1 MNAIDNV
8 VSGQV
13 TDRQRFVA
21 VLASCFGW
29 SLDLFDL
36 FLLLYVAPV
45 IGKLFFPSDHPT
57 LSLAAVYASFMV
69 TLLMRP
75 VGSAIFGN
83 YADRHGRKVA
93 MFIAVCGV
101 GIVTAAF
108 GLLPTLATV
117 GLLAPIAF
125 LGLRLIQGI
134 FVGGVVATTHTIGT
148 ESVPEHWR
156 GAVSGLVGGGGAG
169 LGALLASVAFW
180 IASALYPGREFEVG
194 GWRFMFYCGIVA
206 SILGLFILRYLEESP
221 VWLAARTR
229 VASAASTEAKSP
241 VSQLFAEPQRKILLV
256 NLLVT
261 AGAGS
266 AYYVTSGYLPAFLK
280 LINKV
285 PNTSASMILV
295 GAAIV
300 ATVSGPFVG
309 YLSDRIGRRRAFLV
323 VGVPAL
329 VLLPWMY
336 LSMAATQNI
345 SAIVGYALA
354 ITFFG
359 NAVLAPVPIF
369 LNERFPTVL
378 RASGTGLSWNIGF
391 AFGGMMPT
399 FVSLTAGETANI
411 PMSLAV
417 FCFAACALFVIG
429 AVVAG
434 ETKGAKLSRE
444 MNMSD

>member
-1 MNAIDNV
+1 MSAIGDVMTNP
-8 VSGQV
+8 V
-13 TDRQRFVA
+13 TEKQRLLA

-57 LSLAAVYASFMV
+57 LSLAAVYASFTV

-75 VGSAIFGN
+75 VGSAIFGS
-83 YADRHGRKVA
+83 YADRHGRKAAMVVA
-93 MFIAVCGV
+93 VSGV
-101 GIVTAAF
+101 GVITAAF
-108 GLLPTLATV
+108 GFLPTLATI
-117 GLLAPIAF
+117 GLVAPIAF
-125 LGLRLIQGI
+125 LGLRLVQGI

-148 ESVPEHWR
+148 ESVPAHWR

-180 IASALYPGREFEVG
+180 IASALYPGQEFESG
-194 GWRFMFYCGIVA
+194 GWRFMFYCGIV
-206 SILGLFILRYLEESP
+206 SSVLGLFILKYLEESP
-221 VWLAARTR
+221 VWLAAKVR
-229 VASAASTEAKSP
+229 VASAASTETKSP
-241 VSQLFAEPQRKILLV
+241 VSQLFAEPHRKVLLA

-280 LINKV
+280 LINKI
-285 PNTSASMILV
+285 PNNSASMILV
-295 GAAIV
+295 GSAIV
-300 ATVSGPFVG
+300 ATVSGPLIG
-309 YLSDRIGRRRAFLV
+309 YLSDRIGRRGAFLV

-336 LSMAATQNI
+336 LSMAQTQDI
-345 SAIVGYALA
+345 SAIAGYAFA
-354 ITFFG
+354 ISFFG

-391 AFGGMMPT
+391 AFGGMVPT
-399 FVSLTAGETANI
+399 FVSLAAGETANI
-411 PMSLAV
+411 PVSLAA
-417 FCFAACALFVIG
+417 FCFAASALFVIG
-429 AVVAG
+429 ALVAG
-434 ETKGAKLSRE
+434 ETRRSRLGE
-444 MNMSD
+444 KDMSN